1 MNTSDYLFGIADE
14 EAVAFITPERQ
25 IPYGLF
31 KSMCSHLV
39 EVLGNN
45 NLSSGDRVAIWGIN
59 SPYWAAAYL
68 AIMKIGAI
76 AVPISTFIS
85 MEDFQRNM
93 AFAGCKYL
101 FVDEVLYHRN
111 LKNSPGCPSF
121 ILDDELINVKR
132 AAWPSA
138 DENFDIERDAA
149 FMFTSGTTATPRAV
163 RITHRNIQA
172 NTDSIIDY
180 LALDSDERMMVV
192 LPFFYCFGTS
202 LLHTHLR
209 VGATL
214 VLAKSFVFP
223 ETVLDLMETSRSTG
237 FAGVPTNY
245 QTLLR
250 NSTFTRRK
258 LPHLRKIQQAGG
270 KLHDTLIQELVDSH
284 PQAKVFVMYGQ
295 TEATARL
302 SYLPPELLS
311 TKLGSI
317 GKGIPGVT
325 LSVAREEDG
334 QAVKPGEVG
343 EILAEGDN
351 ISPGYYMDPEATK
364 EKFKN
369 GILYTGDLATVDEE
383 GFIYIVDRKSDFIKS
398 YGNRI
403 SSYEIETCVLQIP
416 EVVAAAA
423 IGVPDERAGEKI
435 RVFVIL
441 SSKSAVNAENIMEH
455 CRKHLSRYMWPEDI
469 VITKSFPVNAH
480 GKVIKSELR
489 KIGTS

>member
-1 MNTSDYLFGIADE
+1 MNTSDYLLEKANKN
-14 EAVAFITPERQ
+14 ALVFITNDMHVS
-25 IPYGLF
+25 YGLLQ
-31 KSMCSHLV
+31 SMSVQLI
-39 EVLGNN
+39 EELQKNYIQP
-45 NLSSGDRVAIWGIN
+45 GDRVAIWGVN

-68 AIMKIGAI
+68 AIMKIGAV

-85 MEDFQRNM
+85 MEDFKRNM
-93 AFAGCKYL
+93 EFAGCKFLLVDKLL
-101 FVDEVLYHRN
+101 FYRN
-111 LKNSPGCPSF
+111 LENSHEYPSF
-121 ILDDELINVKR
+121 ILDDELLNVEQGD
-132 AAWPSA
+132 WPET
-138 DENFDIERDAA
+138 DGNFDFDRDAA

-258 LPHLRKIQQAGG
+258 LPHLRKLQQAGG